1 MADPT
6 ATDGDFHVNASSTPI
21 DLAPYPGAGAE
32 DRVERLM
39 PGRCVAAARHA
50 VVGRRLWLET
60 GAGYTG
66 PAATLDG
73 PLACVT
79 GAGVGGEK
87 SDFSHCQVDD
97 VDKAA
102 AEPVSGPPRRCCAT
116 ASRDSG
122 DRLLDRASIVLG
134 EKEEKRFPL
143 TASSKCG
150 RKRVERKTSHKMDS
164 ASRKVRLSGSC

>member
-60 GAGYTG
+60 GAGYPG

-73 PLACVT
+73 PAWCW
-79 GAGVGGEK
+79 
-87 SDFSHCQVDD
+87 C
-97 VDKAA
+97 AA
-102 AEPVSGPPRRCCAT
+102 VPNAPRGTFIA
-116 ASRDSG
+116 A
-122 DRLLDRASIVLG
+122 LVVKPQ
-134 EKEEKRFPL
+134 E
-143 TASSKCG
+143 
-150 RKRVERKTSHKMDS
+150 S
-164 ASRKVRLSGSC
+164 ASGLGACSVSRCL

>member
-73 PLACVT
+73 PAWLEVDGRVARVPSVQRPKADVSRGF
-79 GAGVGGEK
+79 GAGESSALQGW
-87 SDFSHCQVDD
+87 C
-97 VDKAA
+97 
-102 AEPVSGPPRRCCAT
+102 GPMCNPT
-116 ASRDSG
+116 EASR
-122 DRLLDRASIVLG
+122 RLATVG
-134 EKEEKRFPL
+134 K
-143 TASSKCG
+143 
-150 RKRVERKTSHKMDS
+150 
-164 ASRKVRLSGSC
+164 

>member
-6 ATDGDFHVNASSTPI
+6 AADGDFHVNASSTPI

-73 PLACVT
+73 PAWLEVDGRVARVPRAACLLYT
-79 GAGVGGEK
+79 
-87 SDFSHCQVDD
+87 SPS
-97 VDKAA
+97 
-102 AEPVSGPPRRCCAT
+102 P
-116 ASRDSG
+116 RDS
-122 DRLLDRASIVLG
+122 
-134 EKEEKRFPL
+134 
-143 TASSKCG
+143 
-150 RKRVERKTSHKMDS
+150 
-164 ASRKVRLSGSC
+164 